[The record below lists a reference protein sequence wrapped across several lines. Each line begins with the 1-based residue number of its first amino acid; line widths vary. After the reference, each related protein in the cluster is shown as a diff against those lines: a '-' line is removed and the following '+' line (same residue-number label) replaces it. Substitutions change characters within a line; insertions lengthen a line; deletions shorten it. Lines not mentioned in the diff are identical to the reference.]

1 MAAPDGEGA
10 PGPSA
15 LCPAASG
22 GLREPKTGVDFPR
35 RISACSSWVVCMSC
49 ATCCVRSSTCVSRC
63 FSCFCSSALERPL
76 LDDGDFGSSA
86 NALLPH
92 IVTLARGVGH
102 TNAVRFGTQMQ
113 LWEGEA
119 WVGNRPDRCRPTDG
133 NRVSEQQQQQGRSHQ
148 LRCSSAAGSSSA
160 AASASAA
167 AAAAGGRCSTESAR
181 EGKLARSK
189 RRTE

>member
-92 IVTLARGVGH
+92 IVALARGVGH

-119 WVGNRPDRCRPTDG
+119 GWVTPVPMPTD
-133 NRVSEQQQQQGRSHQ
+133 RPP
-148 LRCSSAAGSSSA
+148 
-160 AASASAA
+160 
-167 AAAAGGRCSTESAR
+167 AR
-181 EGKLARSK
+181 Q
-189 RRTE
+189 RREENLLEVVISGQRG